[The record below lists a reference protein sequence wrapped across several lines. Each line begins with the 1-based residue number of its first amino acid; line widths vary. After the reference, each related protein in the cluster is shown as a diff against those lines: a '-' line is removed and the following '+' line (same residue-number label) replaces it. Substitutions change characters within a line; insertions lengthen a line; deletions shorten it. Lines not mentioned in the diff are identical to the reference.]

1 MISTFRYI
9 SPIQEAYE
17 AVKASEN
24 GNGNNSNN
32 ASAVAQT
39 PTQTTPQTNAGQ
51 ENEYVRNPQKEKMT
65 NISAEDD
72 RRYYQSEIRRMKR
85 LLKYFEQYNKQ
96 GRYMRGQGPA
106 IGALENT
113 IRKYEEKIK
122 EIDASIAQGTNTV
135 TQTVSQPKVN

>member
-24 GNGNNSNN
+24 GGNNNN
-32 ASAVAQT
+32 ASTPAQT
-39 PTQTTPQTNAGQ
+39 PATTQTPQ

-72 RRYYQSEIRRMKR
+72 RRYYQSEIKRMKR

-113 IRKYEEKIK
+113 IRKYEEKLK
-122 EIDASIAQGTNTV
+122 EIDATIAQGTNTV
-135 TQTVSQPKVN
+135 TQTVR

>member
-1 MISTFRYI
+1 MISTFKYI

-24 GNGNNSNN
+24 GGNTNN
-32 ASAVAQT
+32 VSTTAQTPSPTQT
-39 PTQTTPQTNAGQ
+39 PTQTPQ

-72 RRYYQSEIRRMKR
+72 KRFYQSEIKRMKR

-122 EIDASIAQGTNTV
+122 EIDATIAQGTNTV
-135 TQTVSQPKVN
+135 TQTVR

>member
-24 GNGNNSNN
+24 GGNTNN
-32 ASAVAQT
+32 ASTPAQT
-39 PTQTTPQTNAGQ
+39 PSQTPQ

-72 RRYYQSEIRRMKR
+72 KRFYQSEIRRMKR

-113 IRKYEEKIK
+113 IRKYEDKIK
-122 EIDASIAQGTNTV
+122 ELDATIAQGTNTV
-135 TQTVSQPKVN
+135 TQTVR